1 MKFEDIKDSF
11 RYMHRYLEEIKPRG
25 KQVTWDIGTYL
36 ANANTKAYKDVVINN
51 NISSAKAIDNLINKI
66 QPPRQ

>member
-11 RYMHRYLEEIKPRG
+11 RYMHKYLEEIKPRG
-25 KQVTWDIGTYL
+25 NQVTWDIGTYL
-36 ANANTKAYKDVVINN
+36 ANANKKAYKDVIINST
-51 NISSAKAIDNLINKI
+51 ISSAQAVDALINKI